1 MSRRPENPGIC
12 AFCGAIVTKRGSYKH
27 LDKCQ
32 KWQEALGAAA
42 ASSRSEETLWLLRV
56 QDAYN
61 KDYWL
66 NLEMVGSAS
75 LEKLD
80 YYLRAIWL
88 ECCGHLSEFTIGGW
102 GGQQIGKNR
111 KADTVFE
118 PGVVLRHLYDF
129 GTTSETD
136 IKVIGFREG
145 KAIFKN
151 SIALLAR
158 NQMPEV
164 TCQEC
169 GKKQIGCVSNVSLNV
184 KPLVFF
190 VMHML
195 KYILMMDMQNQFLW
209 LIRPEWECAD
219 MMGQLNHL
227 ISLGQWNLYN

>member
-12 AFCGAIVTKRGSYKH
+12 TFCGEIVTKRGSYKH

-32 KWQEALGAAA
+32 KWQAALRAAA
-42 ASSRSEETLWLLRV
+42 ASRRPEKTLWILRV

-102 GGQQIGKNR
+102 GGQEVGINC
-111 KADTVFE
+111 KADAVFA
-118 PGVVLRHLYDF
+118 PGIVLRHLYDF

-136 IKVIGFREG
+136 IKVVGFREG
-145 KAIFKN
+145 KAISKN
-151 SIALLAR
+151 PIALLAR
-158 NQMPEV
+158 NQMPEAA
-164 TCQEC
+164 CQEC
-169 GKKQIGCVSNVSLNV
+169 GKKAN
-184 KPLVFF
+184 
-190 VMHML
+190 
-195 KYILMMDMQNQFLW
+195 W
-209 LIRPEWECAD
+209 LCFECLIEYETTGLLCDAHAEIHPHD
-219 MMGQLNHL
+219 EYAEP
-227 ISLGQWNLYN
+227 ISLVNSPRMGMCGYDGPAEPPY

>member
-1 MSRRPENPGIC
+1 
-12 AFCGAIVTKRGSYKH
+12 
-27 LDKCQ
+27 
-32 KWQEALGAAA
+32 
-42 ASSRSEETLWLLRV
+42 
-56 QDAYN
+56 
-61 KDYWL
+61 
-66 NLEMVGSAS
+66 MVGSAS

-80 YYLRAIWL
+80 FYLRAIWL

-102 GGQQIGKNR
+102 GGQKIGKNR

-118 PGVVLRHLYDF
+118 PGIVLRHLYDF

-169 GKKQIGCVSNVSLNV
+169 GKEANWLCFECLIECETTGLLCDAHAEIHPHDGYAEPI
-184 KPLVFF
+184 PLV
-190 VMHML
+190 
-195 KYILMMDMQNQFLW
+195 NSP
-209 LIRPEWECAD
+209 R
-219 MMGQLNHL
+219 MGMC
-227 ISLGQWNLYN
+227 GYDGPAEPPY